1 MPEGKN
7 VGNLFLETLDWI
19 CNKLESLHIPYMIT
33 GGSAV
38 GFWGHIRTT
47 MDIDMVIQMRSSQ
60 VNAFSEA
67 IKSEAYLDAQTVK
80 EAAKNKSM
88 FNIIPNETL
97 FKVDIMLLD
106 ESDDYEMQKFGRRIR
121 MNFEGR
127 EIYVISPED
136 LIISKLIWS
145 KGAGSS
151 ERQIKD
157 CESIWKINQESIDK
171 DYINK
176 WIDVLN
182 IKDEFNKLTLI

>member
-7 VGNLFLETLDWI
+7 ARNLFLETLDWI
-19 CNKLESLHIPYMIT
+19 CNKLESMHIPYMIT

-60 VNAFSEA
+60 VNAFLEA
-67 IKSEAYLDAQTVK
+67 IKSEAYLDAHTVK

-97 FKVDIMLLD
+97 FKVDIILLD
-106 ESDDYEMQKFGRRIR
+106 ESNNYEMQKFKRKIKMDFQGRTV
-121 MNFEGR
+121 
-127 EIYVISPED
+127 YVISPED

-145 KGAGSS
+145 KSAGSS

-157 CESIWKINQESIDK
+157 CESIWKINQDNTDS

-182 IKDEFNKLTLI
+182 IREEFDKLTLI